1 MLVLKIP
8 SVKQFNLVSAVIAKK
23 TSDQKNLKIRSG
35 CSNLALNYKKSKM
48 I

>member
-23 TSDQKNLKIRSG
+23 NFRS
-35 CSNLALNYKKSKM
+35 KKFEDKEWM
-48 I
+48 